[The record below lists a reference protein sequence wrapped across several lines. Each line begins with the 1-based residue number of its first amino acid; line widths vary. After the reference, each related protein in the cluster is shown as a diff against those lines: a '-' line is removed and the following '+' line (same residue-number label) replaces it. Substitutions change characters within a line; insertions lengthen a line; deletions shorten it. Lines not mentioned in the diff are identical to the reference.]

1 MAACYKIGN
10 VLTVYINFTDH
21 CSDKNIKK
29 AYSLAM
35 KQGLDQS
42 KNFQLVLV
50 GAENTGKT
58 SLISSFLGEEF
69 VEGRPATKGVVMEV
83 CKVYSKDWLRI
94 SHSDK
99 SNILHNLIADQCN
112 DEMLKTMASSSI
124 SSSQPSSYNPSL
136 TDRKSRFRHSNLL
149 FTSVSLSESIMT
161 PPASGTSEDSHK
173 PYTQDAYVNGGSLQA
188 AQYNADSLIAS
199 IWDFPGQVVFH
210 NFHSV
215 FRGEANMPA

>member
-69 VEGRPATKGVVMEV
+69 VEGRPATKGVDMEV
-83 CKVYSKDWLRI
+83 CKVYIKDWLRI

-99 SNILHNLIADQCN
+99 SNILHNLIADQCK
-112 DEMLKTMASSSI
+112 DEMLKTMAGSSI
-124 SSSQPSSYNPSL
+124 SSSQPSSYNP
-136 TDRKSRFRHSNLL
+136 
-149 FTSVSLSESIMT
+149 
-161 PPASGTSEDSHK
+161 
-173 PYTQDAYVNGGSLQA
+173 
-188 AQYNADSLIAS
+188 LITHRQK
-199 IWDFPGQVVFH
+199 I
-210 NFHSV
+210 
-215 FRGEANMPA
+215 